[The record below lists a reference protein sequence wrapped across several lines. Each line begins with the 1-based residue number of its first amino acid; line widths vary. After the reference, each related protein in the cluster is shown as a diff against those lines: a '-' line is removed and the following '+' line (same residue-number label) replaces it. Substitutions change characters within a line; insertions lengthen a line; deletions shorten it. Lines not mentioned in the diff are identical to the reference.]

1 VLSSQEQMEII
12 KGALAEG
19 YKGPIFKLIEQANFK
34 KQEEAAQQEQPE
46 QRETGGLVQ
55 SYESKPPSLEM
66 LPTGDKVGK
75 YDTLENAGIYKS
87 GGFKKYHEGGPAHT
101 HTEPPKEKFKT
112 GVNSFVSGTPIQN
125 AEIMPYTG
133 PGEGYVSSKS
143 LPSLKVGD
151 DRTLRSPEKVGAF
164 ERITDILASPTTA
177 FRYSVK
183 NQPIPGNI
191 PIDNPDRTVIDMVLD
206 SINPFAMGKY
216 ARQVGRD
223 LEQGNKLDAAFNTLG
238 AIPALP
244 AWAKKAE
251 LLNPGKT
258 LKNTASKIANKQL
271 GIPNNPVKMGKN
283 ELVEA
288 NTLKSIVNKKTVND
302 KSDSFY
308 NEVLKAYNNPKVGD
322 NSIYRISGKTKEE
335 VEQILKIKSK
345 PKPKANAA
353 NSENVDDVMDPDFNV
368 RTTPNRTTGPS
379 SAPSR
384 RFNPDGSIYTGPN
397 YEQLRASAL
406 NLQGRNN
413 LRNYQLSKNER
424 AVKGLKDK
432 TKNIFKKYS
441 SKYPTYDGDYNQKLQ
456 LAFKKSEDEMDLYA
470 RINTKGAKESL
481 GDHYQNRQLAAQIKD
496 SFKNLKKGEVYTGA
510 SSLSADSF
518 LMQTKVLKENA
529 KKGDLNFLGYKPSN
543 YMDTA
548 AKAGYSPEKT
558 AEYLNATL
566 ENLSKRGKIH
576 KNTLPPYVDKDGT
589 LQLPVYGIK
598 AFQKGGFKNRK
609 VLYNKVNSKKIK
621 KRKR

>member
-1 VLSSQEQMEII
+1 
-12 KGALAEG
+12 
-19 YKGPIFKLIEQANFK
+19 
-34 KQEEAAQQEQPE
+34 
-46 QRETGGLVQ
+46 
-55 SYESKPPSLEM
+55 
-66 LPTGDKVGK
+66 
-75 YDTLENAGIYKS
+75 
-87 GGFKKYHEGGPAHT
+87 
-101 HTEPPKEKFKT
+101 
-112 GVNSFVSGTPIQN
+112 
-125 AEIMPYTG
+125 
-133 PGEGYVSSKS
+133 
-143 LPSLKVGD
+143 
-151 DRTLRSPEKVGAF
+151 
-164 ERITDILASPTTA
+164 
-177 FRYSVK
+177 
-183 NQPIPGNI
+183 
-191 PIDNPDRTVIDMVLD
+191 
-206 SINPFAMGKY
+206 
-216 ARQVGRD
+216 
-223 LEQGNKLDAAFNTLG
+223 
-238 AIPALP
+238 
-244 AWAKKAE
+244 
-251 LLNPGKT
+251 
-258 LKNTASKIANKQL
+258 
-271 GIPNNPVKMGKN
+271 
-283 ELVEA
+283 
-288 NTLKSIVNKKTVND
+288 
-302 KSDSFY
+302 
-308 NEVLKAYNNPKVGD
+308 
-322 NSIYRISGKTKEE
+322 
-335 VEQILKIKSK
+335 
-345 PKPKANAA
+345 
-353 NSENVDDVMDPDFNV
+353 MDPDFNV